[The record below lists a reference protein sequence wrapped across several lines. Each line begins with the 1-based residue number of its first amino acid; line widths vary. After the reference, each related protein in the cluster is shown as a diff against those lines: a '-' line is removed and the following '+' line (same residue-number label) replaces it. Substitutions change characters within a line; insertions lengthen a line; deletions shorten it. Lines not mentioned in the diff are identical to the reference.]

1 MAFVEIKNLTFSYP
15 AESGETVKAIDN
27 VNISLEKGEFL
38 LICGDS
44 GCGKSTL
51 LRQLKPSLRPF
62 GKMEGEVLI
71 DGIANEKLDFKTQ
84 SGDIGFVMQDPEMQI
99 VTDKVWHELAFGLE
113 NLGVNNR
120 TMRMRV
126 AEIANFFGINTL
138 LDRPTAELSGGQKQL
153 ICLAAVMA
161 MQPKLLL
168 LDEPTSQL
176 DPIAANDFFMTLK
189 RINEELGTT
198 IIITEHRYETLFT
211 VADKVAFMQKGRI
224 IAQTAPENAISALS
238 GRDDFINVLPTPM
251 RLFSAVVGKADAGPA
266 PITVKDARRLLE
278 STVTHAEIKK
288 REEDKSVERNK
299 DAETLVSLK
308 EVWLRYERNSQDV
321 LRGLNL
327 CIKSGELFCIIG
339 GNGAGK
345 TTALMTAAGLY
356 KPYRGSVKFKG
367 KNIDKFSKT
376 ELYGKQIGVLVQNPQ
391 CCLAA
396 DTVREELDASARNF
410 GIGAE
415 RIEEVIETM
424 DIRSI
429 LDSNPYDI
437 SGGELQRAAI
447 AKLLLPKPQLL
458 LMDEATKG
466 MHPLFKEKFGT
477 MLKQLTRQ
485 GTSIVLVS
493 HDIEFCAEFADR
505 CAMFFDGAVTAEGT
519 PRQVLLDNSFYT
531 TAANRISRG
540 IISSALTTEELI
552 GKVRDNR
559 RMGERHNG

>member
-1 MAFVEIKNLTFSYP
+1 MAFVEIKNLSFSYP
-15 AESGETVKAIDN
+15 AENGEAVQAVSN
-27 VNISLEKGEFL
+27 VSLSLEKGEFL

-62 GKMEGEVLI
+62 GRMEGEILI
-71 DGIANEKLDFKTQ
+71 NGIVNDKLDFRTQ
-84 SGDIGFVMQDPEMQI
+84 SGEIGFVMQDPEMQL

-138 LDRPTAELSGGQKQL
+138 LDRPTDELSGGQKQL

-176 DPIAANDFFMTLK
+176 DPIAANEFFATLK

-211 VADKVAFMQKGRI
+211 IVDKVAFMQKGRLV
-224 IAQTAPENAISALS
+224 ALTAPERAISALN
-238 GRDDFINVLPTPM
+238 GRDDFIRVLPAPM
-251 RLFSAVVGKADAGPA
+251 RLFSAVSGEKASGDA
-266 PITVKDARRLLE
+266 PITVKAARSLLE
-278 STVTHAEIKK
+278 KTVKNIKPAK
-288 REEDKSVERNK
+288 AVANVAAVKNDDR
-299 DAETLVSLK
+299 ETLVELK
-308 EVWLRYERNSQDV
+308 QVWFRYERNSQDV
-321 LRGLNL
+321 LKGLEL
-327 CIKSGELFCIIG
+327 CVRKGELFCIIG

-345 TTALMTAAGLY
+345 TTALMTAAGLF
-356 KPYRGSVKFKG
+356 KPYRGSVRFKG
-367 KNIDKFSKT
+367 KAINKYSGT
-376 ELYGKQIGVLVQNPQ
+376 ELYGRQIGVLVQNPQ
-391 CCLAA
+391 CCFTA
-396 DTVREELDASARNF
+396 DTVREELGAAARAF
-410 GIGAE
+410 GVSRE
-415 RIEEVIETM
+415 RLDEVVETM

-447 AKLLLPKPQLL
+447 ARLLLPGPQLL
-458 LMDEATKG
+458 FMDEATKG
-466 MHPLFKEKFGT
+466 MHPLFKEKFGRL
-477 MLKQLTRQ
+477 LKRLTRQ
-485 GTSIVLVS
+485 GVSIVLVS

-505 CAMFFDGAVTAEGT
+505 CAMFFDGTVTAEGT
-519 PRQVLLDNSFYT
+519 PREVLLDNSFYT

-540 IISSALTTEELI
+540 IIESALTTEELL
-552 GKVRDNR
+552 
-559 RMGERHNG
+559 ERVSEI